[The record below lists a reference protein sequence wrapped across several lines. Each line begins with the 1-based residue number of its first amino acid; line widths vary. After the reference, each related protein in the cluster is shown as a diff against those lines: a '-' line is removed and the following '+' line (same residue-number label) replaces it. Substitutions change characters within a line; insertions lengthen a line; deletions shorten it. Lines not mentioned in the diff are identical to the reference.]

1 MAHPLDGLDRLVA
14 LAEPLAAA
22 WSSRALA
29 STTVGRERAILRAMG
44 VAGLDR
50 DGRPLAWSVVD
61 RWLADM
67 PAGLGGGIALPF
79 AMAMLEYDGPP
90 QAIALD
96 IASGAIEL
104 AMESKLLEDSG
115 RRAAAVA
122 AVDSLDRAARDRI
135 DANRTARG
143 ELTALL
149 GDAPTP
155 GLGMRL
161 QAQATRDALD
171 EASALVQGGA
181 DCLRVRVPTG
191 RELAVRLLDQGSA
204 EVARSD
210 ARIVAPTGVDPALGS
225 LGDAGDDPTAVPVG
239 SQRGLAALR
248 VRADELA
255 AKRGAYV
262 RLATAAPALSAP
274 EQAVVAAF
282 ERIDLVEADPFAEIV
297 EVGVDPDR
305 ALADH
310 AAAHRVDA
318 RSGVMAFVGPG
329 PLVVAP
335 DLARG
340 LPSDPATRAGRAL
353 ALQLLSVRFAQ
364 ANGLEPTAIAVGV
377 LPAWLLGEQDVATRA
392 VAELALRHALLPG
405 HPLVIGGP
413 DDDAGP
419 EVRATWR
426 HLAALALAMAPDAE
440 LVLHPA
446 SAGGETGSDHRAATR
461 VAAGVAAGTE
471 PPKLRGAGADH
482 AAATIAAATA
492 TLERLTGEGWATIL
506 GPGPAELVRAGLG
519 GDAVAERTERLA
531 LLDDR

>member
-1 MAHPLDGLDRLVA
+1 MAHPFDGLDRLVA
-14 LAEPLAAA
+14 LAEPLAAS

-90 QAIALD
+90 QSIALD
-96 IASGAIEL
+96 VASGAIEL
-104 AMESKLLEDSG
+104 AMEAKLLDEPD
-115 RRAAAVA
+115 RRAAAA
-122 AVDSLDRAARDRI
+122 AKVEALERGARDRI

-149 GDAPTP
+149 GEAPTP
-155 GLGMRL
+155 GLGMQL

-171 EASALVQGGA
+171 EAGTLVRGGT

-191 RELAVRLLDQGSA
+191 RELAMRLLDLGSA
-204 EVARSD
+204 EPSHSD
-210 ARIVAPTGVDPALGS
+210 ARTVGPAGADPTFGS

-274 EQAVVAAF
+274 EQAIVAAF
-282 ERIDLVEADPFAEIV
+282 ERVDLVEADPFAEIV
-297 EVGVDPDR
+297 EAGVDPDR

-310 AAAHRVDA
+310 AAAHRIHA
-318 RSGVMAFVGPG
+318 RSGAMLLVGPG

-353 ALQLLSVRFAQ
+353 ALQLLSARFAQ
-364 ANGLEPTAIAVGV
+364 ANGLEPSAIAVGV
-377 LPAWLLGEQDVATRA
+377 LPAWLLGEQDVSTRA
-392 VAELALRHALLPG
+392 VAELTLRRELLPG

-419 EVRATWR
+419 AACATWR
-426 HLAALALAMAPDAE
+426 HLAALGLAVAPDAS

-446 SAGGETGSDHRAATR
+446 STGEETGLDHRAAAR
-461 VAAGVAAGTE
+461 VATGVAAGIE
-471 PPKLRGAGADH
+471 PPVLRGAAADH
-482 AAATIAAATA
+482 ASATIAAATA

-506 GPGPAELVRAGLG
+506 GPGPAQLVRAGLG